1 MNGILL
7 TVLLALVVA
16 WFLIRRRKKE
26 YCQVICGDSEPTII
40 CVFPD
45 YTREYPLEVNLGDKL
60 NYIVKGYCDRE
71 RMREVTLIESDIE
84 WQHQNYVGSFVGETS
99 DIIQG
104 GINVSYKIPEEEEHK
119 GKLLYVTARYHGL
132 QDTTWIKIGG

>member
-7 TVLLALVVA
+7 TVLLALVVV
-16 WFLIRRRKKE
+16 WFLIRRKKKE
-26 YCQVICGDSEPTII
+26 YIQICGDCEPTII

-45 YTREYPLEVNLGDKL
+45 YPRDLPLEAKLGDKL
-60 NYIVKGYCDRE
+60 NFIVKGYTDKN
-71 RMREVTLIESDIE
+71 MMQEVTLFEKEIE
-84 WQHQNYVGSFVGETS
+84 WQHQNYVGNFVGETS

-104 GINVSYKIPEEEEHK
+104 GINVQYVIPTGKEHI

-132 QDTTWIKIGG
+132 QDTSWIKIGG

>member
-1 MNGILL
+1 MY
-7 TVLLALVVA
+7 
-16 WFLIRRRKKE
+16 FLFRKKKE
-26 YCQVICGDSEPTII
+26 YIQICEDCEPTII

-45 YTREYPLEVNLGDKL
+45 YPRDLPLQADLGDKL
-60 NYIVKGYCDRE
+60 NFLVKGYTDKN
-71 RMREVTLIESDIE
+71 MMQEVTLFEKEIE
-84 WQHQNYVGSFVGETS
+84 WQHQNYVGNFLGETS

-104 GINVSYKIPEEEEHK
+104 GINVSYKLPTEEKHI